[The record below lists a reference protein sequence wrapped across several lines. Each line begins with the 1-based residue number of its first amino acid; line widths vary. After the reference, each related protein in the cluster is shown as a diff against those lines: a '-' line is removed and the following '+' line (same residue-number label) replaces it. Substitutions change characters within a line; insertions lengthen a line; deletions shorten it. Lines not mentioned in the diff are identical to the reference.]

1 MPRKEIEEKIQA
13 RVQEHYDYLAKRI
26 PVERIIGVF
35 AYGSVNYGFYEEG
48 ISDVDTKAIVLPSFE
63 NLMGGHK
70 LISKE
75 YILENGEHCE
85 VKDIRLY
92 VQQLKKQ
99 SINFV
104 ETLFTQY
111 YVLTPQW
118 EDLWEQYFV
127 NHSRLI
133 AHYDELQTIHVAGH
147 HLLSIKGRTG
157 KDIYNILRLHGF
169 IKRYYYGYA
178 YPTCIE
184 TLQFLNPMQYKKIA
198 YYKSQRDTDFSNHSG
213 VQKMVTDIREDIDA
227 MLKYTTP
234 SNFSSSVNN
243 ILEERRQQIDSIL
256 IEAVSAMLIPYLNR
270 EKGQRYPLKRTK
282 ISN

>member
-1 MPRKEIEEKIQA
+1 MLNQKVKNRIQA
-13 RVQEHYDYLAKRI
+13 RVQEHYDYLIKAI
-26 PVERIIGVF
+26 PAERIIGVF

-70 LISKE
+70 LTSKE
-75 YILENGEHCE
+75 YALENGEHCE

-92 VQQLKKQ
+92 IQQLKKQ
-99 SINFV
+99 NINFV

-111 YVLTPQW
+111 YVLTPLW
-118 EDLWEQYFV
+118 EDLWEQYFI
-127 NHSRLI
+127 NNSRSI
-133 AHYDELQTIHVAGH
+133 AHYDECQTIHAAGH

-157 KDIYNILRLHGF
+157 KDIYHILRLHSF

-184 TLQFLNPMQYKKIA
+184 TLQPLNLMQYEKIA
-198 YYKSQRDTDFSNHSG
+198 YYKSQKDMDFSNNSD
-213 VQKMVTDIREDIDA
+213 VQKMVADIREDIDI
-227 MLKYTTP
+227 MLEYIVP

-243 ILEERRQQIDSIL
+243 IFERQRQQVDSIL
-256 IEAVSAMLIPYLNR
+256 IEAVSAMLIPYLNK
-270 EKGQRYPLKRTK
+270 EKDQRYPLKTE
-282 ISN
+282 IPN

>member
-1 MPRKEIEEKIQA
+1 MLKQEVRDRIQA
-13 RVQEHYDYLAKRI
+13 RVQEHYDYLIKKI
-26 PVERIIGVF
+26 PAERIIGVF

-92 VQQLKKQ
+92 IQQLKKQ

-111 YVLTPQW
+111 YVLTPLW
-118 EDLWEQYFV
+118 GDLWEQYFIK
-127 NHSRLI
+127 NSRLI
-133 AHYDELQTIHVAGH
+133 AHYDECQTIHVAGH
-147 HLLSIKGRTG
+147 HLLSIRGRTG

-169 IKRYYYGYA
+169 IKRYYCGYA

-184 TLQFLNPMQYKKIA
+184 TLQFLNPTQYEKIA
-198 YYKSQRDTDFSNHSG
+198 YYKSQRDTDFSDYSD
-213 VQKMVTDIREDIDA
+213 VQKMVTDIRKDIDI
-227 MLKYTTP
+227 MLKYITP

>member
-35 AYGSVNYGFYEEG
+35 AYGSMNYGFYEEG

-104 ETLFTQY
+104 ETLFTRY
-111 YVLTPQW
+111 FVLTPQW
-118 EDLWEQYFV
+118 GDLWIQYFL
-127 NHSRLI
+127 NSSKLI
-133 AHYDELQTIHVAGH
+133 AHYDEAQTIHVAGK
-147 HLLSIKGRTG
+147 HLLSIKKRTG

-169 IKRYYYGYA
+169 IERYYYGYA
-178 YPTCIE
+178 YSTCIE
-184 TLQFLNPMQYKKIA
+184 TLQYLNPNLYEKML
-198 YYKSQRDTDFSNHSG
+198 YYKSHKDTDFSSDSD
-213 VQKMVTDIREDIDA
+213 VQEMVADIRRNTDT
-227 MLKYTTP
+227 MLKQITP
-234 SNFSSSVNN
+234 SRFTESTNNF
-243 ILEERRQQIDSIL
+243 LEKRRQLVDNIFL
-256 IEAVSAMLIPYLNR
+256 EAVSAMLVPYLNR
-270 EKGQRYPLKRTK
+270 EKDQRFLLR
-282 ISN
+282 